1 MFKYD
6 YNGVSES
13 GKGFDP
19 IPEGDYSFVI
29 TKVEER
35 RTKNKD
41 PMVHVT
47 CKVLEGTYA
56 GRIVWH
62 NVNFLPKENKG
73 AGMSKHF
80 LHVIGQPFEGMVDVE
95 PKDWI
100 DATFRAHAKVT
111 EFNGKPQNELDEIYD
126 AEPEA
131 AAAPSGEAGGD
142 AMEEVPF

>member
-6 YNGVSES
+6 YSGVRER
-13 GKGFDP
+13 GEGLDP

-47 CKVLEGTYA
+47 CKVMEGLYA

-62 NVNFLPKENKG
+62 NVNFLPKDNKG

-95 PKDWI
+95 PNEWI
-100 DATFRAHAKVT
+100 NATFCAHVKIE
-111 EFNGKPQNELDEIYD
+111 EFNGKTQNNIDEIYD
-126 AEPEA
+126 AE
-131 AAAPSGEAGGD
+131 AAAPAAAGEAGGD
-142 AMEEVPF
+142 AIEEVPF